1 MTDGQFNLQYCNGV
15 LDKASGRSSSHINCN
30 SIDDSRSQAETICS
44 NIKALPYPPILYTVG
59 FDLGS
64 DTASLNFLK
73 DCSTNGDH
81 FFDAESGAD
90 LDAAFQQIAQQLNEL
105 RLSK

>member
-15 LDKASGRSSSHINCN
+15 LDQASGWGSGHINCN
-30 SIDDSRSQAETICS
+30 SIDDSRSQAETICT
-44 NIKALPYPPILYTVG
+44 NIKSLTNPPILYTVG
-59 FDLGS
+59 FDLGA

-73 DCSTNGDH
+73 NCATDANH

-90 LDAAFQQIAQQLNEL
+90 LDTAFKQIAQDLNEL